1 MTIPLLQ
8 DFWDSLSISP
18 TPQTMKTG
26 CYVLRTPNTLDH
38 QFLILFTS
46 AVLIMGGT
54 SSTPTTELNH
64 RSLMDIPSM
73 PSMNYAKWKF
83 MVIFI
88 IEYILS
94 EC

>member
-1 MTIPLLQ
+1 MTTPMLQ

-26 CYVLRTPNTLDH
+26 CYVLRTPNTLDL

-54 SSTPTTELNH
+54 SSTPTTELMPLP
-64 RSLMDIPSM
+64 LMAIPNM
-73 PSMNYAKWKF
+73 PSMNYANWKF

-88 IEYILS
+88 NEN
-94 EC
+94 